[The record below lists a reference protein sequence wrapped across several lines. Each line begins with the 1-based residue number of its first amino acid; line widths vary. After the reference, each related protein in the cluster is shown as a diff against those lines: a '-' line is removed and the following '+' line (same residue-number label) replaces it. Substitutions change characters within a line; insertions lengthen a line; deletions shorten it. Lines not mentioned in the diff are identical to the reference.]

1 MTTHVVTGA
10 TGLVGAALV
19 LELLTRTD
27 ATVIC
32 LVRPGRSS
40 ATERLTTA
48 LTAAARAYGREET
61 NVDEQICRAVPADL
75 TQARCGVDPAEIG
88 PVDEFWHCAA
98 DLRYED
104 RHRDLLFAT
113 NVDGTRHAHDL
124 ARAAGATVFNY
135 VSTAYVAGRRT
146 GLLREE
152 PAPAGLG
159 NNHYEE
165 SKTAAE
171 HLLAATTGPAIRV
184 LRPSIV
190 IGHSR
195 TMAVAGGRTGLY
207 TIHRRVHQLD
217 RMLTLLGDAGG
228 RGRPLRIRAEADSP
242 INVVPV
248 DLVAA
253 DAVALST
260 AGAPAGTYHLTHPAP
275 MRLRPGLDL
284 MFAMSG
290 LAAPLLV
297 GGDDG
302 FTQIDREFDRRL
314 DFHRSYM
321 SGQKVFDQSALRAVL
336 PDAALLSWTIDAPT
350 LERVFGWHLD
360 QLSATASV
368 RAAVR

>member
-1 MTTHVVTGA
+1 MTVHVVTGA

-19 LELLTRTD
+19 LELLARTGAD
-27 ATVIC
+27 VVC
-32 LVRPGRSS
+32 PVRPGRTDA
-40 ATERLTTA
+40 ATRLTAA
-48 LTAAARAYGREET
+48 LTGAARAYGA
-61 NVDEQICRAVPADL
+61 DERLIARCRAVPADL
-75 TQARCGVDPAEIG
+75 TRELCGVDPAAVG

-104 RHRDLLFAT
+104 RHRELLFDT
-113 NVDGTRHAHDL
+113 NVTGTRHAREL
-124 ARAAGATVFNY
+124 ARALGATVFNY

-171 HLLAATTGPAIRV
+171 HLLSESDEPMVRV

-190 IGHSR
+190 IGHST

-207 TIHRRVHQLD
+207 TIHRRVFQLD
-217 RMLTLLGDAGG
+217 RMLTLIGDTDG
-228 RGRPLRIRAEADSP
+228 RERPLRIRADEDSR

-253 DAVALST
+253 DAVTLSE
-260 AGAPAGTYHLTHPAP
+260 AAAPAGVYHLTHPAP

-290 LAAPLLV
+290 LPAPLLV
-297 GGDDG
+297 GDDDG
-302 FTQIDREFDRRL
+302 FQQIDREFDRRL

-321 SGQKVFDQSALRAVL
+321 TGQKTFEQGNLRAVA
-336 PDAALLSWTIDAPT
+336 PGARLLSWTIDLPT
-350 LERVFGWHLD
+350 LERLYGWHLD
-360 QLSATASV
+360 QLSARATV